1 MEVSSKQL
9 LNKIE
14 ELVGKAKQAPTEEK
28 LKGYILAIQ
37 AMCEVMIND
46 EPSTPSP
53 SLTKKIEKTVPITT
67 VQTLSNVTV
76 SKPVQIDNA
85 NGNSIFDF

>member
-14 ELVGKAKQAPTEEK
+14 ELVGKAKQANTEEK
-28 LKGYILAIQ
+28 LKGYVLAIQ
-37 AMCEVMIND
+37 AMCEVMVND
-46 EPSTPSP
+46 EPSTS
-53 SLTKKIEKTVPITT
+53 SLHITKSEKPVPTT
-67 VQTLSNVTV
+67 VQTVSNVAV
-76 SKPVQIDNA
+76 SKPIQIDNA

>member
-9 LNKIE
+9 LNKME
-14 ELVGKAKQAPTEEK
+14 ELVGKAKQANTEEK

-46 EPSTPSP
+46 EPSTPSL
-53 SLTKKIEKTVPITT
+53 SITNNEKPVPTTT

-76 SKPVQIDNA
+76 SKPVQIDQRKW
-85 NGNSIFDF
+85 SFDF